1 MAVCGVCFRDGEN
14 ILEVWLEGSERGGVL
29 ENVVRDG
36 MGANEFRGQ
45 GIYTQELGPRVCV
58 CEPFVCG
65 CRQAQEKSVHSS
77 KGSLLQK
84 GGFAYPFIKKKSN
97 SYSPL
102 LPKRRTGIS
111 LLSHENETC
120 C

>member
-1 MAVCGVCFRDGEN
+1 M
-14 ILEVWLEGSERGGVL
+14 
-29 ENVVRDG
+29 VRDG

-84 GGFAYPFIKKKSN
+84 GGFAYPFIKKN
-97 SYSPL
+97 QI
-102 LPKRRTGIS
+102 RI
-111 LLSHENETC
+111 LLSFLKGEQASVS
-120 C
+120 